1 MDYLARNPL
10 PLKNRCILRS
20 GNNHILPR
28 RSNHMMRRLAIYSL
42 GAALLGR
49 ALLTAHAQTA
59 ASPAPA
65 ADSAKRP
72 NIVFVLTDDMGY
84 SDLNCYGGNFAPTP
98 NLDRLATE
106 GTRFTHFYDDAPICS
121 PSRAAF
127 ITGMFPARWNFT
139 TYLDDRARNLDC
151 EQADFL
157 PTSAP
162 ALARALKA
170 SGYVTAHFGK
180 WHLGGGRDVTN
191 APPFSAYGYD
201 EHIGTFESPEPD
213 PNITATNWIWSPQD
227 LVKRWD
233 RTRYFVDH
241 ALDFLRRHKDQPAYV
256 EIWPDDVHTPWV
268 PNLEREAEAPR
279 SGQERDFAGVLAEY
293 DVQMGRLFEGL
304 KQLGLDGNTLVIFT
318 SDNGPLPSFRH
329 ARTGGLRGSKLSLY
343 EGGTRVPFIV
353 RWPGHTKAGQVDERT
368 VLEAVDLFPT
378 LCAIARAPMPHGFTF
393 DGEDMTAALLGQPFV
408 HGKSIFWEYGRKS
421 KFFNYPGPPYDR
433 SPHLAVRE
441 GKWKLL
447 VNADGS
453 STQLYDLETDAN
465 ETTDLA
471 PKEPDITQRL
481 RSEALAWHR
490 TLPKLSSPSEK

>member
-1 MDYLARNPL
+1 MQNKWPSFGICA
-10 PLKNRCILRS
+10 
-20 GNNHILPR
+20 
-28 RSNHMMRRLAIYSL
+28 L
-42 GAALLGR
+42 GLALLGL
-49 ALLTAHAQTA
+49 ALLPCRAQT
-59 ASPAPA
+59 PTAPA
-65 ADSAKRP
+65 SAADAYRRP

-98 NLDRLATE
+98 NLDRLARE
-106 GTRFTHFYDDAPICS
+106 GTRFTHFYDNAPICS

-139 TYLDDRARNLDC
+139 TYLDTRAMNLDC

-162 ALARALKA
+162 AIARVLKA
-170 SGYVTAHFGK
+170 AGYATAHFGK

-191 APPFSAYGYD
+191 APLFSAYGYD

-268 PNLEREAEAPR
+268 PNLEREAEAPH
-279 SGQERDFAGVLAEY
+279 SQQERDFAGVLTEY

-304 KQLGLDGNTLVIFT
+304 KALGLEENTLVIFT
-318 SDNGPLPSFRH
+318 SDNGPLPSFHH

-353 RWPGHTKAGQVDERT
+353 RWPGHAKAGQVDERT

-378 LCAIARAPMPHGFTF
+378 LCAIAHASLPSGVAF
-393 DGEDMTAALLGQPFV
+393 DGEDMTPALVNEPFV
-408 HGKSIFWEYGRKS
+408 PIKSIFWEYGRKS
-421 KFFNYPGPPYDR
+421 HFFNYPGPPIDR
-433 SPHLAVRE
+433 SPHIAVRE

-447 VNADGS
+447 VNDDGG
-453 STQLYDLETDAN
+453 STELYNLETDPN
-465 ETTDLA
+465 ETANLA
-471 PKEPDITQRL
+471 SKEPGLTQRL
-481 RSEALAWHR
+481 RAEALAWR
-490 TLPKLSSPSEK
+490 QSLPKLSATPK